1 MKRELNV
8 YNFIS
13 GIGEY
18 DEWSYCADDAMWY
31 EDKKEV
37 LPLPKNK
44 SEIVK
49 DLTCKIK
56 VDSFITCGE
65 GWNNAEQ
72 EKDLETY
79 ARYLLGTNNA
89 DDCVSSVV
97 CLRTAQQE
105 CSFCFSQYGIWGLEE
120 FADKVKNQP
129 FATQYI
135 EQWSRCKLIAWSGP
149 HGSTR
154 LVIHFY
160 NEDDVYPATQLDITV
175 DREEL
180 VSKLKAVVEIWKDT
194 VRNEILKQMKIL
206 SKHTIHPDLDFAIT
220 HFFPK
225 LVKNSG
231 KLLP

>member
-1 MKRELNV
+1 M
-8 YNFIS
+8 
-13 GIGEY
+13 
-18 DEWSYCADDAMWY
+18 
-31 EDKKEV
+31 
-37 LPLPKNK
+37 
-44 SEIVK
+44 
-49 DLTCKIK
+49 
-56 VDSFITCGE
+56 
-65 GWNNAEQ
+65 
-72 EKDLETY
+72 
-79 ARYLLGTNNA
+79 NNA

-135 EQWSRCKLIAWSGP
+135 EQWSSCKLIAWSGP
-149 HGSTR
+149 HGCTR

-231 KLLP
+231 KLF